1 MKMVNTMSKTLKQR
15 FCLILA
21 LLLIVFTVSA
31 AAEEKN
37 DVETW
42 LALAQEAHDQ
52 KDNETSFRYYEQAA
66 KIYSRMRLL
75 YPEKS
80 AYFASLIGKL
90 KSDN

>member
-1 MKMVNTMSKTLKQR
+1 MINTMSKTLKQR

-42 LALAQEAHDQ
+42 LALAQEAPRS
-52 KDNETSFRYYEQAA
+52 E
-66 KIYSRMRLL
+66 RL
-75 YPEKS
+75 
-80 AYFASLIGKL
+80 
-90 KSDN
+90 